1 MNWIPGWGRCLGE
14 GNGNP
19 PQYSC
24 LGNPMDRGAWR
35 ATVHGVPKELD
46 MKWQS
51 TAVQLPGK
59 SHGQRSLVGYSP
71 RGSKEPDT
79 TEQLHFHFH
88 LATKQQLDT
97 RATEPMPAAFSFE
110 TSNYMKKIIISLYVF
125 ESLWLDLWY
134 LQANLFPT
142 DIIDDLTIDKTF
154 DESLLLKESKEN
166 SFALK
171 ESTIKLGR

>member
-1 MNWIPGWGRCLGE
+1 
-14 GNGNP
+14 
-19 PQYSC
+19 
-24 LGNPMDRGAWR
+24 MDRGAWR

-97 RATEPMPAAFSFE
+97 RATEPMPAAFSF
-110 TSNYMKKIIISLYVF
+110 
-125 ESLWLDLWY
+125 
-134 LQANLFPT
+134 
-142 DIIDDLTIDKTF
+142 
-154 DESLLLKESKEN
+154 
-166 SFALK
+166 
-171 ESTIKLGR
+171 

>member
-1 MNWIPGWGRCLGE
+1 
-14 GNGNP
+14 
-19 PQYSC
+19 
-24 LGNPMDRGAWR
+24 
-35 ATVHGVPKELD
+35 
-46 MKWQS
+46 
-51 TAVQLPGK
+51 
-59 SHGQRSLVGYSP
+59 
-71 RGSKEPDT
+71 
-79 TEQLHFHFH
+79 
-88 LATKQQLDT
+88 
-97 RATEPMPAAFSFE
+97 
-110 TSNYMKKIIISLYVF
+110 MKKIIISLYVF